1 MDLLSSIQRRRSSKT
16 FLDKTPTKEQLQ
28 PLLEA
33 ARFAHS
39 IGNKQVLRYTL
50 CINKTQCRN
59 IAQYANLSHINEL
72 PDLDSDKH
80 IAPAY
85 IICKGPIS
93 NTPSIYADLG
103 AAFQNMALAAMT
115 EKLAMFWISQFNTK
129 PLNELLTIPED
140 QEVLA
145 LFAIGFPA
153 ESSVAYNADFD
164 EGTIENNLDS
174 RIIRIPKLR
183 TTQISNWVE

>member
-1 MDLLSSIQRRRSSKT
+1 MDLLSSIQRRRSSRT

-28 PLLEA
+28 PILEA

-50 CINKTQCRN
+50 CLNKTQCRN
-59 IAQYANLSHINEL
+59 IAQHANLCHISEL
-72 PDLDSDKH
+72 PSTETEKH

-93 NTPSIYADLG
+93 NSPNIFADLG

-115 EKLAMFWISQFNTK
+115 EKMSMFWITQLNKKSLTK
-129 PLNELLTIPED
+129 LFDLPKE
-140 QEVLA
+140 QEVIS

-164 EGTIENNLDS
+164 NSTIENNLDS